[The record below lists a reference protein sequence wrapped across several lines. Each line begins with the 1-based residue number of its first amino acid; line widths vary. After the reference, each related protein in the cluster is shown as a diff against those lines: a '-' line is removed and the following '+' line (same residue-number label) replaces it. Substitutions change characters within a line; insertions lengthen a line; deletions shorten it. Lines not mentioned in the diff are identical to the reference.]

1 MMVLF
6 DPIGESDVVTI
17 ADRYIECIVLYKST
31 IPDLGSLGS
40 QIRCICRRQ

>member
-17 ADRYIECIVLYKST
+17 ADRYIGSIVLYQSN
-31 IPDLGSLGS
+31 LSGGEGL
-40 QIRCICRRQ
+40 